1 MELLK
6 NIVLMM
12 VAERTFDVSSE
23 RTGQN
28 VLGLT
33 WSVIDSFC
41 PEARAGIEEALAPDG
56 GMEQPAEQP
65 SPSTLAGGRSAAG
78 AAAGAAVK
86 APAGSAGMGSP
97 FSSPPQQHP
106 AVAGAPYS
114 PGDVQGGS

>member
-12 VAERTFDVSSE
+12 VAEHTFDVSSGQ
-23 RTGQN
+23 TGQN

-56 GMEQPAEQP
+56 GREQQPAEQS
-65 SPSTLAGGRSAAG
+65 SPLAGGRSAAG

-86 APAGSAGMGSP
+86 APAGSAAMGSP
-97 FSSPPQQHP
+97 FSSPPPQQP
-106 AVAGAPYS
+106 PLAEAPYS